1 MIIEHRKNGFME
13 CFFISE
19 YGIVGNPRMLLAS
32 VFSPSNHDG
41 DSMGTAYLPLL
52 KIEDSKVFYRCF
64 QVTKDFYYACKNQ
77 DKFLL

>member
-1 MIIEHRKNGFME
+1 MI
-13 CFFISE
+13 
-19 YGIVGNPRMLLAS
+19 LAS

-52 KIEDSKVFYRCF
+52 KIEDSKVFHRCF
-64 QVTKDFYYACKNQ
+64 QVTKDFYYACNNQ